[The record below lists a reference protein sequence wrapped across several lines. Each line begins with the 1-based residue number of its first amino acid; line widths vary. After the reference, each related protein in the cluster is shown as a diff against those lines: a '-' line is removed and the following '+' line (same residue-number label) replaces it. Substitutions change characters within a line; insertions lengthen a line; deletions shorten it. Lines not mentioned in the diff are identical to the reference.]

1 MAILWTVGYFT
12 RVNYQ
17 RSCRAVNYLNQPMP
31 PTTRDSTRAALFDAG
46 LALIEKH
53 GVAHATLARVGE
65 AAGVT
70 RQSVYLHFGSRA
82 GFLLGL
88 VDYVNAREGF
98 DQGVARVDAAPTAD
112 AALRALIALRAES
125 APRLEPLL
133 SALGGAMGDDEV
145 VTAVWKKR
153 QDLRWSAFMRLAT
166 RMQKERM
173 LRRGMPVADA
183 AALMWSAT
191 SFETWRYLVLV
202 RGWSS
207 RKYMKHAHA
216 MITRTVGP

>member
-1 MAILWTVGYFT
+1 
-12 RVNYQ
+12 
-17 RSCRAVNYLNQPMP
+17 MP
-31 PTTRDSTRAALFDAG
+31 PTTRDTTRAALFEAG
-46 LALIEKH
+46 LALIERD

-98 DQGVARVDAAPTAD
+98 DQSVARVGAAPTAD
-112 AALRALIALRAES
+112 AALLQIIERRATS

-133 SALGGAMGDDEV
+133 SALGAAMGDDEV
-145 VTAVWKKR
+145 VADVWKRR
-153 QDLRWSAFMRLAT
+153 QELRWRTFRRLAT
-166 RMQKERM
+166 RMQNEKK
-173 LRRGMPVADA
+173 LRSDLSAADA
-183 AALMWSAT
+183 AALMWSAC
-191 SFETWRYLVLV
+191 SFETWRYLVRT

-207 RKYMKHAHA
+207 RKYVRHIHD
-216 MITRTVGP
+216 MITRTVGT

>member
-1 MAILWTVGYFT
+1 MTAL
-12 RVNYQ
+12 
-17 RSCRAVNYLNQPMP
+17 AVLSNPVDQPMP

-46 LALIEKH
+46 LALIERH
-53 GVAHATLARVGE
+53 GVAYATLARVGA
-65 AAGVT
+65 AAGVS

-88 VDYVNAREGF
+88 VDYVNEREGF
-98 DQGVARVDAAPTAD
+98 DKAGARVQAAATAD
-112 AALRALIALRAES
+112 AALREIIALRAES
-125 APRLEPLL
+125 APRLEPLI
-133 SALGGAMGDDEV
+133 SALGSAMGQDELV
-145 VTAVWKKR
+145 ADVWKKR
-153 QDLRWSAFMRLAT
+153 QALRWRTFVQLAT

-173 LRRGMPVADA
+173 LRRGMSMEDA

-191 SFETWRYLVLV
+191 SFETWRYLVLT

-207 RKYMKHAHA
+207 RKYTKHIHD